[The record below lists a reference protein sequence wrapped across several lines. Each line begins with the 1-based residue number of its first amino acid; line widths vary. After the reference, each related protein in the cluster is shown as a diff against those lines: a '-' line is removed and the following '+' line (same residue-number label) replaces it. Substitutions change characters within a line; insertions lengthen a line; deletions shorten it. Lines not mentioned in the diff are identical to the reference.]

1 MSYVIYNIESTKI
14 LRNDRTRK
22 ERYETERAAKGG
34 LTRAV
39 TDSMGT
45 DKEMN
50 ISEYAIAES
59 TDFGQNIEKMR
70 TVRNLMTGVEFEE
83 SVNTPGYCSPACE
96 SYYTM

>member
-1 MSYVIYNIESTKI
+1 MHLVYNIETTYI
-14 LRNDRTRK
+14 LINRRTRK
-22 ERYETERAAKGG
+22 ERYETERAAKAA

-45 DKEMN
+45 DKEMK
-50 ISEYAIAES
+50 IDEYAIAECN
-59 TDFGQNIEKMR
+59 DFGQNIEKMR
-70 TVRNLMTGVEFEE
+70 TVKNLMTGVEFEE